1 MTETWQ
7 KKAKKIDLGFSG
19 FYFTRI
25 FPKKNPVFLQI
36 VGGKKLIAEN
46 RNRDHLL
53 FIIISMDVSLL
64 FSSVDKKMSE
74 IKQVT
79 ARQCCSAL
87 CDNTEQLLNIGCT
100 ACENKPFAKKHYLC
114 MECYMNLI
122 IAAKKEKRDPVCPLD
137 RTPIKV
143 DKQLCRM
150 VETDILMNTF
160 WQEVHRTYTGVM
172 NLQRAIIPETRLER
186 NWGTPRRVLRRQNAV
201 HEVVSSPDG
210 VTNVRE
216 AMETFTPARMS
227 FEEERQTEIREV
239 RLTFP
244 DITEDE
250 ENMDPVLI
258 QQWEELLRNEHQTG

>member
-1 MTETWQ
+1 MIWGFPVFILLVSFL
-7 KKAKKIDLGFSG
+7 KKAGF
-19 FYFTRI
+19 FTNSR
-25 FPKKNPVFLQI
+25 
-36 VGGKKLIAEN
+36 GKKVIAEN
-46 RNRDHLL
+46 RNRDHLI
-53 FIIISMDVSLL
+53 FIIISMNIKVDM
-64 FSSVDKKMSE
+64 SSVFDKKMSE

-201 HEVVSSPDG
+201 HEVVSTPDG

-216 AMETFTPARMS
+216 AMEPLQPFIPARMS
-227 FEEERQTEIREV
+227 FGDQYAEERQTEIREV

-258 QQWEELLRNEHQTG
+258 QQWEDLLRNEHQTG

>member
-1 MTETWQ
+1 
-7 KKAKKIDLGFSG
+7 
-19 FYFTRI
+19 
-25 FPKKNPVFLQI
+25 
-36 VGGKKLIAEN
+36 
-46 RNRDHLL
+46 
-53 FIIISMDVSLL
+53 
-64 FSSVDKKMSE
+64 MSE

-79 ARQCCSAL
+79 VRQCCSAL

-114 MECYMNLI
+114 MECYMNVI

-160 WQEVHRTYTGVM
+160 WQEVHRTYAGIM

-186 NWGTPRRVLRRQNAV
+186 NWGTNAEESPAPTVRILRRQNAV
-201 HEVVSSPDG
+201 HEVVSTPDG

-216 AMETFTPARMS
+216 AMEPLQTFTPARMS
-227 FEEERQTEIREV
+227 FEDHYAEERQTEIREV

-244 DITEDE
+244 DIAEDE

-258 QQWEELLRNEHQTG
+258 RQWEDLLRNEHQTG

>member
-1 MTETWQ
+1 
-7 KKAKKIDLGFSG
+7 
-19 FYFTRI
+19 
-25 FPKKNPVFLQI
+25 
-36 VGGKKLIAEN
+36 
-46 RNRDHLL
+46 
-53 FIIISMDVSLL
+53 
-64 FSSVDKKMSE
+64 MSE

-79 ARQCCSAL
+79 VRQCCSAL

-114 MECYMNLI
+114 MECYMNVI

-160 WQEVHRTYTGVM
+160 WQEVHRTYAGIM
-172 NLQRAIIPETRLER
+172 NLQRIIPETRLER
-186 NWGTPRRVLRRQNAV
+186 NWGRNAEESPAPTVRILRRQNVV

-216 AMETFTPARMS
+216 LMEPLQTFTPARMS
-227 FEEERQTEIREV
+227 FEDQLREV

-244 DITEDE
+244 DIAEDE
-250 ENMDPVLI
+250 ENMDPVL
-258 QQWEELLRNEHQTG
+258 WEDLFRNEHQTG

>member
-1 MTETWQ
+1 
-7 KKAKKIDLGFSG
+7 
-19 FYFTRI
+19 
-25 FPKKNPVFLQI
+25 
-36 VGGKKLIAEN
+36 
-46 RNRDHLL
+46 
-53 FIIISMDVSLL
+53 
-64 FSSVDKKMSE
+64 MSE

-79 ARQCCSAL
+79 VRQCCSAL

-100 ACENKPFAKKHYLC
+100 ACVNKPFAKKHYLC
-114 MECYMNLI
+114 MECYMNVI

-160 WQEVHRTYTGVM
+160 WQEVHRTYAGIM
-172 NLQRAIIPETRLER
+172 NLQRAIIPETPR
-186 NWGTPRRVLRRQNAV
+186 TRRVLRRQNAV

-216 AMETFTPARMS
+216 AMEPLQPFIPARMS
-227 FEEERQTEIREV
+227 FGDHYAEERQTEIREV

-250 ENMDPVLI
+250 ENMDPHI
-258 QQWEELLRNEHQTG
+258 IRQWEDLLRNEHQTG